1 MAQIISNITAYPKLI
16 TIDDSKSLS
25 INDKIVRINKVKYN
39 LSITYFAGV
48 VVLLT
53 TLFL

>member
-1 MAQIISNITAYPKLI
+1 MAQIISNITAYPKVV

-25 INDKIVRINKVKYN
+25 INEEIARINKVKYN
-39 LSITYFAGV
+39 LSVVYFLGV
-48 VVLLT
+48 VTLLT